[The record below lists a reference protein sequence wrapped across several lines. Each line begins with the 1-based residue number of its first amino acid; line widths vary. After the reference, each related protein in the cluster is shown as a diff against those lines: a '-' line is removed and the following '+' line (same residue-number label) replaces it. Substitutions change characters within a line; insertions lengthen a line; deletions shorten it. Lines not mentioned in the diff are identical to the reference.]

1 MIGSPRFGAMIEV
14 PSTVLLI
21 DKILEEVDVL
31 CLGTNDLVQYLLAVD
46 RDNEAV
52 AKYFNS
58 LNPAIVRA
66 IKMVIE
72 TASRK
77 GVSCVVCGEMA
88 GSPFYVPI
96 LIGLGAKELSMNP
109 ASIAKVRQLVA
120 GIAYDEAFL
129 LAGEVEKCYTAAEV
143 ETVIKAYI
151 DANWKHLF
159 THHTFVGSM

>member
-1 MIGSPRFGAMIEV
+1 MIEV

-66 IKMVIE
+66 VKIVIE
-72 TASRK
+72 AASRK
-77 GVSCVVCGEMA
+77 RISCVVCGEMA

-96 LIGLGAKELSMNP
+96 LIGLGVEELSMNP
-109 ASIAKVRQLVA
+109 ASIPRVRQLVA
-120 GIAYDEAFL
+120 GIAYEEAFL
-129 LAGEVEKCYTAAEV
+129 LAREVEQCSTAAEV
-143 ETVIKAYI
+143 EAVIQSYI
-151 DANWKHLF
+151 EANWKHLF
-159 THHTFVGSM
+159 THPKSIG